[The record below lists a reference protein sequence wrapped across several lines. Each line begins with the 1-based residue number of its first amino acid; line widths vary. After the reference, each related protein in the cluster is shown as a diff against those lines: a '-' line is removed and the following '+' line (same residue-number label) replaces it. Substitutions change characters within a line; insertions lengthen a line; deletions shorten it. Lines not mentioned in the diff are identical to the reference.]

1 MRLLF
6 DENLSR
12 RLTSRLG
19 QLYSDRSEGSGGG
32 VGPRPAT
39 ARYNASEM
47 NRRQFAAATAAAAAL
62 PVPAAAARLP
72 IKKAILARMPQPNS
86 LTWKERFDIA
96 KEVGFEEVESN
107 TEKDPKVAEE
117 MKKAADAA
125 GIRIH
130 SVMNSDHWN
139 YPLSSPDPA
148 AVKRSMDCMRT
159 SIDNAALFGA
169 DTVLLVPAVVNAQIS
184 YKQAWDR
191 SIPLIKELIP
201 YAQQRKVIIAVEEV
215 WNKFLLSPLE
225 FAHYVDEFKSPWVQ
239 AYFDVGN
246 VVLFGY
252 PQDWIR
258 TLGKRIVKVHLK
270 DFKFQ
275 TNRETRKREAEFVN
289 LRDGE
294 IEWKEIHKALAEIGF
309 KGTATCEVSGG
320 DKAYLADLSK
330 RVDMIL
336 EGV

>member
-1 MRLLF
+1 
-6 DENLSR
+6 
-12 RLTSRLG
+12 
-19 QLYSDRSEGSGGG
+19 
-32 VGPRPAT
+32 
-39 ARYNASEM
+39 M
-47 NRRQFAAATAAAAAL
+47 NRRTFAALTAAAAL

-72 IKKAILARMPQPNS
+72 IKKAILAGMPQPRTLS
-86 LTWKERFDIA
+86 WKEKFLMAREA
-96 KEVGFEEVESN
+96 GFEEIEAN
-107 TEKDPKVAEE
+107 TVKDPKVAEE
-117 MKKAADAA
+117 MKRAADDAKV
-125 GIRIH
+125 RIH

-148 AVKRSMDCMRT
+148 AVKQSMDCMRT
-159 SIDNAALFGA
+159 SLDNAALFGA
-169 DTVLLVPAVVNAQIS
+169 DTVLLVPAVVNAEIS

-201 YAQQRKVIIAVEEV
+201 YAEQRKVIIAVEEV

-225 FAHYVDEFKSPWVQ
+225 FAHYVDQFQSRWVQ

-258 TLGKRIVKVHLK
+258 TLGKRIVKIHLK

-275 TNRETRKREAEFVN
+275 QNRETRKREAEFVN

-294 IEWKEIHKALAEIGF
+294 IDWKEVHKALGEIGF
-309 KGTATCEVSGG
+309 RGTATCEVSGG
-320 DKAYLADLSK
+320 DLAYLKDLGK
-330 RVDMIL
+330 RVDTIL
-336 EGV
+336 EGA